1 MTKLKCKL
9 TGKTKTLVE
18 GHLAKP
24 VKPINETK
32 SRFAYKL
39 KTSKGKKFLKGLWE
53 LDSANISKRTFTYKE
68 VKC

>member
-1 MTKLKCKL
+1 
-9 TGKTKTLVE
+9 
-18 GHLAKP
+18 LAKP